1 MLLSPKAGRDLK
13 RTYKRIAIFL
23 VGVFLIDAFIC
34 FILYSYTGLI
44 DYPVV
49 CGIIIVAITT
59 ILYLLFS
66 LLCAKIDKKRE
77 EKREKSTKRD
87 PFSHN

>member
-1 MLLSPKAGRDLK
+1 MLLSPKESRDLK
-13 RTYKRIAIFL
+13 KTYKRIAIFL
-23 VGVFLIDAFIC
+23 VGVFLFDAFIC

-49 CGIIIVAITT
+49 VGIIIIGITT

-66 LLCAKIDKKRE
+66 IICAKIDKKRE
-77 EKREKSTKRD
+77 DKKQKSTQKD